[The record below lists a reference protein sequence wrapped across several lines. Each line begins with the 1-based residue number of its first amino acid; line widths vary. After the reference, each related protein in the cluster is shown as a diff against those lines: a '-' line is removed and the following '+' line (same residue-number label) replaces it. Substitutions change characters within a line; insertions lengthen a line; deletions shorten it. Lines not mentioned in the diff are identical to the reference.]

1 MVRWAR
7 PSFRLGSHLLLT
19 DAITGPGHTG
29 RVPQRNTISARWLT
43 VILGVAMLC
52 SAAVV
57 YGLIQITGG
66 STPASAPGSAGASA
80 SASEHP
86 ESTNPATTTSARP
99 DASSGAGGPAGSGI
113 RSTET
118 AVGTTTSA
126 PMLPGSLVQLPA
138 AWTGKADVTVTVLGR
153 CAATGGTSS
162 YSLTADLALQR
173 PVVGSAGPVNAGAAG
188 TGIVPGSGTEPGSE
202 TGTETGSA
210 PGIEF
215 GDANPL
221 SMTLGISPAGIPGL
235 TVYSASVDGAGA
247 VHRSWWL
254 STGIGP
260 GGSTLI
266 SGVLIADQPI
276 DGALPPN
283 LLSDGETDLQPCEA
297 GRTVGVPRALAA
309 GSRITGWVSA
319 TRAELDLSGRTTD
332 GERAVTARVV
342 ATRLP

>member
-1 MVRWAR
+1 MVAA
-7 PSFRLGSHLLLT
+7 L
-19 DAITGPGHTG
+19 
-29 RVPQRNTISARWLT
+29 
-43 VILGVAMLC
+43 LC

-57 YGLIQITGG
+57 YGLIQITGD
-66 STPASAPGSAGASA
+66 STAASAPGSAGASA
-80 SASEHP
+80 APSAPPSERPMGATHP
-86 ESTNPATTTSARP
+86 AATTTSARP
-99 DASSGAGGPAGSGI
+99 DASTGVGTPAGSAV

-118 AVGTTTSA
+118 SAGTSTPA
-126 PMLPGSLVQLPA
+126 PALPGSLVQLPA

-173 PVVGSAGPVNAGAAG
+173 PVAGSAGTAN
-188 TGIVPGSGTEPGSE
+188 GSG
-202 TGTETGSA
+202 SA
-210 PGIEF
+210 SASGIEL

-235 TVYSASVDGAGA
+235 TVYSASVGADGA
-247 VHRSWWL
+247 VHRTWWL
-254 STGIGP
+254 STGTGP
-260 GGSTLI
+260 NGTTLI

-297 GRTVGVPRALAA
+297 GRTVGVPRTLAA
-309 GSRITGWVSA
+309 GSRVTGWVSA
-319 TRAELDLSGRTTD
+319 TRAELQLTGTTTD
-332 GERAVTARVV
+332 GERSVTARVV

>member
-1 MVRWAR
+1 M
-7 PSFRLGSHLLLT
+7 P
-19 DAITGPGHTG
+19 P
-29 RVPQRNTISARWLT
+29 RNTISARWLT
-43 VILGVAMLC
+43 VILVLALLC

-66 STPASAPGSAGASA
+66 TAASAPGSAGASG
-80 SASEHP
+80 SASDQP
-86 ESTNPATTTSARP
+86 VSTNSATTNPATAASAHP
-99 DASSGAGGPAGSGI
+99 DGSSGAKPPAGSGI

-126 PMLPGSLVQLPA
+126 PLLPGSLVQLPA
-138 AWTGKADVTVTVLGR
+138 AWIGKADVTITVLGR

-162 YSLTADLALQR
+162 YSLTADLALQG
-173 PVVGSAGPVNAGAAG
+173 PVVGSAGPANAG
-188 TGIVPGSGTEPGSE
+188 GSGTGTGPGA
-202 TGTETGSA
+202 GPA
-210 PGIEF
+210 PGIDL
-215 GDANPL
+215 GDANPF

-235 TVYSASVDGAGA
+235 TVYSASVDADGA

-254 STGIGP
+254 TSGTGPEGT
-260 GGSTLI
+260 TLI

-297 GRTVGVPRALAA
+297 GRTVGVPRTLAA
-309 GSRITGWVSA
+309 GSRIAGWVGA
-319 TRAELDLSGRTTD
+319 TRAELVLTGTSTD
-332 GERAVTARVV
+332 GERSVTARVV

>member
-1 MVRWAR
+1 
-7 PSFRLGSHLLLT
+7 
-19 DAITGPGHTG
+19 
-29 RVPQRNTISARWLT
+29 
-43 VILGVAMLC
+43 VILVVALLC

-66 STPASAPGSAGASA
+66 STAASAPGSAGASA
-80 SASEHP
+80 SASARVSERP
-86 ESTNPATTTSARP
+86 VSTTNAATTTSARP
-99 DASSGAGGPAGSGI
+99 DASTGASAPAGSGV
-113 RSTET
+113 RGTET

-126 PMLPGSLVQLPA
+126 PVLPGSLVQLPA

-173 PVVGSAGPVNAGAAG
+173 PVVGSAGPVNRGGIG
-188 TGIVPGSGTEPGSE
+188 TGI
-202 TGTETGSA
+202 GTETGTA
-210 PGIEF
+210 PGIEL

-235 TVYSASVDGAGA
+235 TVYSASVGADGS
-247 VHRSWWL
+247 VRRTWWL
-254 STGIGP
+254 TTGTGP
-260 GGSTLI
+260 DGNTLI

-297 GRTVGVPRALAA
+297 GRTVGVPRTLAA

-319 TRAELDLSGRTTD
+319 TRAELELTGTTTD

>member
-1 MVRWAR
+1 
-7 PSFRLGSHLLLT
+7 
-19 DAITGPGHTG
+19 
-29 RVPQRNTISARWLT
+29 VPPRNTISARWLT
-43 VILGVAMLC
+43 VILVVALIC

-66 STPASAPGSAGASA
+66 STAASAPGSAGASA
-80 SASEHP
+80 SASDQP
-86 ESTNPATTTSARP
+86 VSTNRATTNPATTNPATTTSARP
-99 DASSGAGGPAGSGI
+99 EASPEVSAPAGSGI

-126 PMLPGSLVQLPA
+126 PVLPGSLVQLPA
-138 AWTGKADVTVTVLGR
+138 AWTGKADVTITVLGR

-173 PVVGSAGPVNAGAAG
+173 PVVGSAGPVNPGGTGSGAG
-188 TGIVPGSGTEPGSE
+188 TG
-202 TGTETGSA
+202 TGPVGGVEL
-210 PGIEF
+210 

-235 TVYSASVDGAGA
+235 TVYSASVDADGD
-247 VHRSWWL
+247 VQRSWWL
-254 STGIGP
+254 TTGTGP
-260 GGSTLI
+260 QGTTLI

-297 GRTVGVPRALAA
+297 GRSVGVPRTLAA

-319 TRAELDLSGRTTD
+319 TRAELQLTGTTTD
-332 GERAVTARVV
+332 GERSVTARVV